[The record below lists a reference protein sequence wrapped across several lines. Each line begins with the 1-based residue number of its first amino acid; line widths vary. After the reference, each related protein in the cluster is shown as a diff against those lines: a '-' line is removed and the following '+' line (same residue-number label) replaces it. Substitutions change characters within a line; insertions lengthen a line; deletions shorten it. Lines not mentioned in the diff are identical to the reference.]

1 MSNSQPTSQ
10 PTVDVR
16 NVAKSY
22 GELEVLKN
30 INLSVAKGQIVAVIG
45 PSGSGKSTLL
55 RSINN
60 LETVNA
66 GEIYGR
72 RTGEPAAQRAGL

>member
-1 MSNSQPTSQ
+1 MSNSQPMVQ

-22 GELEVLKN
+22 GDLEVLKN
-30 INLSVAKGQIVAVIG
+30 INLSVAKGQIVAIIG

-55 RSINN
+55 RSINH
-60 LETVNA
+60 LETVNW
-66 GEIYGR
+66 
-72 RTGEPAAQRAGL
+72 